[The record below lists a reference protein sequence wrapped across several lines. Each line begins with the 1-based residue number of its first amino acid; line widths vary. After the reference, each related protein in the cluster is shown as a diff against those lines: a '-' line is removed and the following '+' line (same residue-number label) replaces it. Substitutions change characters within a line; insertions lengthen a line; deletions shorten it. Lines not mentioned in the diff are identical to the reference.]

1 MHDPLDFEK
10 TPVLSR
16 LHRLRHMARL
26 TLVWER
32 SLRGFWRAACWVAF
46 FFALWL
52 LEVPS
57 MFGHTAEILAF
68 GVFFAGLYH
77 FVRAGVRDFRWPD
90 LHAADRRIEQ
100 DSGVAHRPLEHIE
113 DRLANPQAEQT
124 RTLWQKGVDGA
135 FAVIGGLRAPRLR
148 PQLAVLERRGLRF
161 LAFLFLVVSFFTA
174 GPQWGD
180 RLAFGLFP
188 FTINGQAGAND
199 NVVLW
204 ITPPE
209 YTHLPRVT
217 IQGGGHL
224 DKTVDVPEGSTIKA
238 RVRGGIGTPT
248 LVMGDSRQP
257 MQRIDDKTSADK
269 NWGIETKAVATSN
282 ITISQFFFPRSRIP
296 VHYIEDQPPKITL
309 KQVNVLPKGPLQFDV
324 TVQDDYGVSSLT
336 LRMKPDPAAT
346 AHPLGG
352 PVEEERAVVSPAGQE
367 NELKPLYDMTWH
379 PWAGLPVRRWDRR
392 STTRSSISSGIC
404 PMSAGTES
412 GTSMTSTMHGRPN
425 NVKRTA
431 L

>member
-1 MHDPLDFEK
+1 MMHDPLDFEK

-16 LHRLRHMARL
+16 LNRLRQVARL

-52 LEVPS
+52 LEIPS

-77 FVRAGVRDFRWPD
+77 FIRTGVRDFRWPD
-90 LHAADRRIEQ
+90 MHSADRRIEQ
-100 DSGVAHRPLEHIE
+100 DSDVAHRPLEHIE

-135 FAVIGGLRAPRLR
+135 FAVIGRLRAPRLR
-148 PQLAVLERRGLRF
+148 PQLATLDRRGLRF
-161 LAFLFLVVSFFTA
+161 LAFLFLVVGFFTA
-174 GPQWGD
+174 GPQWSD

-217 IQGGGHL
+217 IQGGGSL
-224 DKTVDVPEGSTIKA
+224 DKAVDVP
-238 RVRGGIGTPT
+238 
-248 LVMGDSRQP
+248 
-257 MQRIDDKTSADK
+257 
-269 NWGIETKAVATSN
+269 
-282 ITISQFFFPRSRIP
+282 
-296 VHYIEDQPPKITL
+296 
-309 KQVNVLPKGPLQFDV
+309 
-324 TVQDDYGVSSLT
+324 
-336 LRMKPDPAAT
+336 
-346 AHPLGG
+346 
-352 PVEEERAVVSPAGQE
+352 
-367 NELKPLYDMTWH
+367 
-379 PWAGLPVRRWDRR
+379 
-392 STTRSSISSGIC
+392 
-404 PMSAGTES
+404 
-412 GTSMTSTMHGRPN
+412 
-425 NVKRTA
+425 
-431 L
+431 